1 MGQILKA
8 DGRSGHGLESS
19 HYYPPSLSHER
30 SAELPLQTDDSTL
43 PADQYSHPA
52 QFLAPVDRGR
62 QAWSFLVAAT
72 LIEAFVWGL
81 PFSVGVLH
89 EYWVN
94 VMFQGQGMEGTLTT
108 AATL

>member
-1 MGQILKA
+1 MDIPL
-8 DGRSGHGLESS
+8 DDLSIRS
-19 HYYPPSLSHER
+19 ER
-30 SAELPLQTDDSTL
+30 KSFSAANDLTIENPRNETEIDLAFKSD
-43 PADQYSHPA
+43 HPM
-52 QFLAPVDRGR
+52 QSLAPTDRGR

-72 LIEAFVWGL
+72 LIEVIVWGL

-94 VMFQGQGMEGTLTT
+94 EMFAGQGKEGILTT

>member
-1 MGQILKA
+1 MDIPL
-8 DGRSGHGLESS
+8 DDLSIRSERKSFSAANDLTVESPRNETEIDFAFES
-19 HYYPPSLSHER
+19 
-30 SAELPLQTDDSTL
+30 D
-43 PADQYSHPA
+43 HPT
-52 QFLAPVDRGR
+52 QSLAPTDQGR

-72 LIEAFVWGL
+72 LIEVIVWGL

-94 VMFQGQGMEGTLTT
+94 ELFAGQGKEGTLTT